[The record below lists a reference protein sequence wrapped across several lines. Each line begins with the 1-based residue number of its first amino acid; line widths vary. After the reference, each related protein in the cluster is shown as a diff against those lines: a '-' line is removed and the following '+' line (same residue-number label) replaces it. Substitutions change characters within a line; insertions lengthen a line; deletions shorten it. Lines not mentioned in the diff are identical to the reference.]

1 MGGASARPLVLLPT
15 PRQHHMVRVFTARK
29 PINVLH
35 TEIRIVK
42 VLGPSVITMIIVVV
56 VVVGH
61 PLNKSTSSRNH
72 SSCVTHTHTHTHTH
86 TPPPACLP
94 ATACLPAC
102 ICVMNMHMSECGACM
117 HQCRAWCLRE
127 LFVLAESIL
136 NGGPR
141 P

>member
-1 MGGASARPLVLLPT
+1 
-15 PRQHHMVRVFTARK
+15 MVV
-29 PINVLH
+29 
-35 TEIRIVK
+35 
-42 VLGPSVITMIIVVV
+42 IVVV
-56 VVVGH
+56 VVVVAVVVVVVMVVVEVD
-61 PLNKSTSSRNH
+61 SSSRNH
-72 SSCVTHTHTHTHTH
+72 SSCVLHILT
-86 TPPPACLP
+86 

>member
-1 MGGASARPLVLLPT
+1 MLHFVLLVST
-15 PRQHHMVRVFTARK
+15 RVRRCYQ
-29 PINVLH
+29 
-35 TEIRIVK
+35 
-42 VLGPSVITMIIVVV
+42 GS
-56 VVVGH
+56 
-61 PLNKSTSSRNH
+61 SSSSRNH
-72 SSCVTHTHTHTHTH
+72 SSCVLHILT
-86 TPPPACLP
+86 